1 MAPSLH
7 FIPSDKPHFLS
18 FPIRHPLP
26 TRTSTW
32 LCFPFEANVST
43 RDLFKGSGS
52 QPLTCRLCAQCG
64 VQWSDMSMAASSL
77 LTMPHEVN
85 SSKLAQLCKVL
96 RSSYGEEEKSW
107 GSIKHKLGRENPAGR
122 RQLLPLL
129 GWECT
134 SLSFVRGLQISH
146 KVAEP
151 SKTVFNKQIQ
161 TLPNC
166 CSTSCSLSLA
176 DGRWNSSEVKK
187 IIASVRAAESLAPP
201 PPPVSLFS

>member
-1 MAPSLH
+1 MLVCPGEDLTRWRFLSLYLWSSIWSNLSPEDQVEPSTLAFGQFHSSQMAPSLH

-129 GWECT
+129 G
-134 SLSFVRGLQISH
+134 
-146 KVAEP
+146 
-151 SKTVFNKQIQ
+151 
-161 TLPNC
+161 
-166 CSTSCSLSLA
+166 
-176 DGRWNSSEVKK
+176 
-187 IIASVRAAESLAPP
+187 
-201 PPPVSLFS
+201 